1 MKIMINILEAYLK
14 EIDDM
19 NKEFETLPMGYLVQ
33 KKSTYYHV
41 IDRKQVGISKNTAL
55 IKQLCRKKYLLIRKV
70 QIETNISATSPEE
83 LDTRTPQELI
93 ASLPKAYRTVPVS
106 YFYHPSIEEW
116 LTKPW
121 RKNELYPESAIYEHN
136 DINFRAMAERIIAE
150 QLDKYGLL
158 YRYDPVY
165 NLGNE
170 QVSPDFLVKNPW
182 NAKTVIWEHFGLLNS
197 DKYAKSM
204 NRKMGIY
211 TELGYTQSK
220 NLIATYQYHIEKVER
235 IQELIEQVIL

>member
-1 MKIMINILEAYLK
+1 MTSMKIIINEFIKEVKQIDEELEFTIK
-14 EIDDM
+14 
-19 NKEFETLPMGYLVQ
+19 GYLIQ
-33 KKSTYYHV
+33 KRSYHYHV
-41 IDRKQVGISKNTAL
+41 LNRKQVGITKKPDI
-55 IKQLCRKKYLLIRKV
+55 IKQLCRKRYLLIRRA
-70 QIETNISATSPEE
+70 QLLTNINATSPEE

-93 ASLPKAYRTVPVS
+93 ASLPKAYRTVPAS

-170 QVSPDFLVKNPW
+170 QLSPDFLVKNPW

-211 TELGYTQSK
+211 IELGYTQSE
-220 NLIATYQYHIEKVER
+220 NLIATYQYHIEKIER
-235 IQELIEQVIL
+235 IQELIEQIIL

>member
-41 IDRKQVGISKNTAL
+41 IDRKQVGITKNTAL

-170 QVSPDFLVKNPW
+170 QVSPNFLVKNPW